1 MNAYENIVLCSA
13 SIMNDNMLI
22 ELVASYIYYII
33 LLLGIF
39 FLFLRWVFFF
49 PFFGGYF
56 FLFLRLVFFK
66 NESIFF
72 FE

>member
-39 FLFLRWVFFF
+39 
-49 PFFGGYF
+49 
-56 FLFLRLVFFK
+56 LFLRLVFFK
-66 NESIFF
+66 HKSIFCSSVS
-72 FE
+72 